1 MTKIRLTDIAVQ
13 KLRPPT
19 KGRSEIQDE
28 IMPKLFLRI
37 TPNGHKSWAVA
48 YRYNGKQKRLTL
60 GEYPAVSILDARQAA
75 RDAMQL
81 VAKGEDPHYLK
92 KEKIEAQ
99 KIYTFAAVVEEYFE
113 RYAKVQTRNWLSVMR
128 LIHAHAVP
136 VWGDMPIGNIKRRD
150 VIALIDKVDKR
161 GKPSTTRILFASI
174 RRVFNWAAE
183 RDLIEFSPC
192 ANIKNPNKANS
203 RDRVLKDDEIL
214 AIWNACGELGAPY
227 GTLIRFLLV
236 TAQRVGEA
244 SKLRWKELDL
254 KENVWLLPR
263 ERVKSKRSHEVP
275 LSPLA
280 LELLHSLPSYVDE
293 DGSQQEHYLFTTTG
307 GKKPFSGFSKYNTK
321 LNEKS
326 GVTGWRIHDLR
337 RTAATNL
344 AKLGVADS
352 TISHVLNHAPSG
364 VTAIYNR
371 HSYLPQKREALEKW
385 GQKVSQIVNTN
396 S

>member
-1 MTKIRLTDIAVQ
+1 MIDCIMPRTVLTDFAVKKIRPPVKGRIAVQ
-13 KLRPPT
+13 DELV
-19 KGRSEIQDE
+19 RS
-28 IMPKLFLRI
+28 LWLRI
-37 TPNGHKSWAVA
+37 TEKGHKSWSVN
-48 YRYNGKQKRLTL
+48 YRYNGKQKRLL
-60 GEYPAVSILDARQAA
+60 VGEYPAISILDARQAA

-81 VAKGEDPHYLK
+81 VAKGEDPFYLK

-99 KIYTFAAVVEEYFE
+99 KIYTFTAVVEEYFE
-113 RYAKVQTRNWLSVMR
+113 RHAKLHTRNWLSVMR

-203 RDRVLKDDEIL
+203 RDRVLTDAEIL

-254 KENVWLLPR
+254 EKNVWLLPR
-263 ERVKSKRSHEVP
+263 ERAKSKRAHEIP

-280 LELLHSLPSYVDE
+280 LELLHSLPCYVGE
-293 DGSQQEHYLFTTTG
+293 DGAQQEQYLFTTTG
-307 GKKPFSGFSKYNTK
+307 GKKPFSGFSKYNTR
-321 LNEKS
+321 LNEK
-326 GVTGWRIHDLR
+326 
-337 RTAATNL
+337 
-344 AKLGVADS
+344 
-352 TISHVLNHAPSG
+352 
-364 VTAIYNR
+364 
-371 HSYLPQKREALEKW
+371 
-385 GQKVSQIVNTN
+385 
-396 S
+396 